1 MTVIPFRNDSL
12 ALPSQLTPGRQ
23 LGRIWVTD
31 DQLGQDSVY
40 AECVADFD
48 RSGRWPVLIPH
59 DERFSLSGE
68 DWIVDRGFGSPAL
81 ERARSADPAEVLSGW
96 WAEPCCQG
104 RCLDPYGAEF
114 PGLARKSPARIA
126 PRAEAAS
133 LGALLS
139 SVSQVRLGLVAV
151 DRPADV
157 PAGLGWNGMLNQTP
171 DVGALSAVLRSWEDR
186 FGAVLVA
193 LGFDSL
199 TLSVAAPPTTPA
211 RALAL
216 AAEHRAFC
224 LDNFPLQ
231 PGDLRAF
238 SVSLLRARS
247 WRFWWD

>member
-1 MTVIPFRNDSL
+1 MTVIPLHNNSL
-12 ALPSQLTPGRQ
+12 ALPPHLPPGRQ
-23 LGRIWVTD
+23 LGPIWVTD
-31 DQLGQDSVY
+31 HPLDQADIY
-40 AECVADFD
+40 PRCVADFD
-48 RSGRWPVLIPH
+48 RSGLWPVLIPH
-59 DERFSLSGE
+59 DERFAASGE
-68 DWIVDRGFGSPAL
+68 DWIVDRGFSTPAL

-114 PGLARKSPARIA
+114 PGLARKSPARVA

-133 LGALLS
+133 VGELLAIG
-139 SVSQVRLGLVAV
+139 QVRLGLVAV

-157 PAGLGWNGMLNQTP
+157 PAALGWNGMLNQTP

-224 LDNFPLQ
+224 LDNFLLQ
-231 PGDLRAF
+231 EGDLRAF
-238 SVSLLRARS
+238 SAGLLHVRS

>member
-1 MTVIPFRNDSL
+1 MTVIPLHNNSL
-12 ALPSQLTPGRQ
+12 ALPSQLPPGRQ
-23 LGRIWVTD
+23 LGPIWVTD
-31 DQLGQDSVY
+31 HPLDQADIY
-40 AECVADFD
+40 PRCVADFD
-48 RSGRWPVLIPH
+48 RSGLWPVLIPQ
-59 DERFSLSGE
+59 DGRFSDSGE
-68 DWIVDRGFGSPAL
+68 DWIVDRGFGSPAV
-81 ERARSADPAEVLSGW
+81 ERARSADPAEVLGDL

-114 PGLARKSPARIA
+114 PGLSRKSPARA
-126 PRAEAAS
+126 DPGAAAS
-133 LGALLS
+133 ATGALLS
-139 SVSQVRLGLVAV
+139 SISQVRLGLVAV
-151 DRPADV
+151 DRAADV
-157 PAGLGWNGMLNQTP
+157 PAVLGWTGAVNRTA

-224 LDNFPLQ
+224 LDNFLLQ
-231 PGDLRAF
+231 PGDLRVF
-238 SVSLLRARS
+238 SAGLLRARS